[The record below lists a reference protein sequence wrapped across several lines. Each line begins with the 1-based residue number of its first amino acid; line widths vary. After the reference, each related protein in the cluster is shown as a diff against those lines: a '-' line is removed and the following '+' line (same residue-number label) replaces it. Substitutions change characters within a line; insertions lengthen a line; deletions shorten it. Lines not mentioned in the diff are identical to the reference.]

1 MRWGAFILK
10 ALRAR
15 CLWVPQILLIL
26 SASFL
31 FGCQT
36 SRTCRD
42 KTLFVSISFDA
53 RTRPADSLAI
63 TVTLG
68 GGQARHLPAISRQ
81 ANRSADSVELVLDDY
96 APGPTVIVSVDAIMT
111 KAGAKVVLGSSS
123 IMSALKP
130 GCTSMSLAF
139 GAIDGGSD
147 TPTGDDGGDTRTDG
161 SGGDVV
167 CTAGAVCVL
176 ADNPCHVGR
185 TTCVD
190 GVAGCQDTQSLQR
203 NGTVCRHDMVCAAGA
218 CRACPGA
225 RAADR
230 LPPRQ

>member
-53 RTRPADSLAI
+53 RTRPADTLAI

-81 ANRSADSVELVLDDY
+81 EKRSADSVELVLDDY
-96 APGPTVIVSVDAIMT
+96 APDSTVIVSVDALMT
-111 KAGAKVVLGSSS
+111 KAGSHLLLARNR
-123 IMSALKP
+123 IMSPPKP
-130 GCTSMSLAF
+130 ACTTM
-139 GAIDGGSD
+139 
-147 TPTGDDGGDTRTDG
+147 
-161 SGGDVV
+161 
-167 CTAGAVCVL
+167 
-176 ADNPCHVGR
+176 
-185 TTCVD
+185 
-190 GVAGCQDTQSLQR
+190 
-203 NGTVCRHDMVCAAGA
+203 
-218 CRACPGA
+218 
-225 RAADR
+225 
-230 LPPRQ
+230 